1 MNFSTLL
8 NLYLVLHITG
18 FTLLA
23 GSEFADLSIST
34 RLGKYLSTDKR
45 RALIL
50 LEAST
55 GLAPLIAIG
64 GILLILTGTGMAIEL
79 KGAVTQALWFRIKMP
94 LVLLLVLNGI
104 VMARPNGLRLRQLL
118 LDGAPGDSSQDL
130 EGTPPRPTIVLPHGS
145 IGQLR
150 NRRRAIY
157 LFQLLLIVAIF
168 VLSIFKF

>member
-1 MNFSTLL
+1 MNFQTLL

-64 GILLILTGTGMAIEL
+64 GVLLILTGTGMAIEL
-79 KGAVTQALWFRIKMP
+79 KGAVTQALWFKVKMP
-94 LVLLLVLNGI
+94 LVLLLVLNGT
-104 VMARPNGLRLRQLL
+104 VMARPNGLRLRKLL
-118 LDGAPGDSSQDL
+118 LDATAGNDGGQISERVARSDD
-130 EGTPPRPTIVLPHGS
+130 S

-157 LFQLLLIVAIF
+157 LFQLLLIIAIF

>member
-1 MNFSTLL
+1 MNFQTLL

-23 GSEFADLSIST
+23 GSEFADLSISA

-50 LEAST
+50 LEASSA
-55 GLAPLIAIG
+55 LAPLIAIG
-64 GILLILTGTGMAIEL
+64 GILLILSGTGMAIEL
-79 KGAVTQALWFRIKMP
+79 KGAVTQALWFRVKMP
-94 LVLLLVLNGI
+94 LVLLVILNGF
-104 VMARPNGLRLRQLL
+104 VMARPNGLRLKQLL
-118 LDGAPGDSSQDL
+118 LDATAVNDGGQISERVARSDD
-130 EGTPPRPTIVLPHGS
+130 S

-157 LFQLLLIVAIF
+157 LFQLLLIIIIF